1 MDSVYRKGLTIGDA
15 RNRKFKV
22 YEKPIKKYD
31 IVEKIIIQLK
41 KSKNKTDND
50 GIRNS
55 SNT

>member
-1 MDSVYRKGLTIGDA
+1 MDSVYRKGLTIKDA
-15 RNRKFKV
+15 KEREFKV

-31 IVEKIIIQLK
+31 LVDKIIEQFK
-41 KSKNKTDND
+41 KSKNNNN